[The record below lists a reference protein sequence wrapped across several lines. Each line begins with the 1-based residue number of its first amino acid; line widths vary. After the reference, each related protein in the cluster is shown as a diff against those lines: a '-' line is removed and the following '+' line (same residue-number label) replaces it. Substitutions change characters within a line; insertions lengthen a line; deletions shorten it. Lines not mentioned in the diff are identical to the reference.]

1 MLPAPLLGSRSH
13 VTLFRPLPPQA
24 VFGNPADILPSDEV
38 VAVGLPSLSAGSG
51 QQDDDDE
58 GADAKQP
65 KQQLRHSEVLEDAGS
80 SDEEDDSDDDDGT
93 ATAAAAR
100 RASTTEPVLEPSAGP
115 LAYERLDPVTGA
127 PEPLAPE
134 LVTLSLL
141 PRSQWQSLVHLEAIK
156 ARNR

>member
-1 MLPAPLLGSRSH
+1 M
-13 VTLFRPLPPQA
+13 
-24 VFGNPADILPSDEV
+24 FGNPADILPSDEV

-80 SDEEDDSDDDDGT
+80 SDEEVSDDDDGT
-93 ATAAAAR
+93 AAAAAAR
-100 RASTTEPVLEPSAGP
+100 GASTTELVPEPSAGP

-156 ARNR
+156 ARNRWGGDGGEGRRRGKEGAVMIFESG

>member
-1 MLPAPLLGSRSH
+1 M
-13 VTLFRPLPPQA
+13 
-24 VFGNPADILPSDEV
+24 
-38 VAVGLPSLSAGSG
+38 GLPSLSAGSG

-80 SDEEDDSDDDDGT
+80 SDEEDSDEDGYGI
-93 ATAAAAR
+93 AVAAAAR
-100 RASTTEPVLEPSAGP
+100 GASSAEPVPEPSAGP

-141 PRSQWQSLVHLEAIK
+141 PRSQWHSLVHLEAIK

>member
-1 MLPAPLLGSRSH
+1 M
-13 VTLFRPLPPQA
+13 
-24 VFGNPADILPSDEV
+24 FGNPADILPSDEV

-51 QQDDDDE
+51 QQDEDDE

-65 KQQLRHSEVLEDAGS
+65 KQLLRHSEVLEDAGS
-80 SDEEDDSDDDDGT
+80 SDEEDSDDDDGT
-93 ATAAAAR
+93 AAAAAAR
-100 RASTTEPVLEPSAGP
+100 GASTTELVPEPSAGP

-156 ARNR
+156 ARNRWGGDGGEGRRRGKEGAVMIFESG